1 MKYAIIIKNTE
12 KPKAETVEIPP
23 EPGLA

>member
-1 MKYAIIIKNTE
+1 MKYSIIIKNSE

-23 EPGLA
+23 VPGLA